1 MKTFAK
7 MFRTAFMFCL
17 VMIVVCSVIYPMA
30 LTGISQ
36 VAMKEKANGSL
47 IDKNGELT
55 TNTEEAVGSELLG
68 QAFTEDYYFHGRVS
82 SINYN
87 TYTQEQLDSGE
98 YAGVASGS
106 FNYGNSNPDLETRI
120 QEDLDAF
127 LASHPGIEASDIPAD
142 LLTASGSG
150 LDPHISLEAAKV
162 QIAAVAE
169 HSGLGEEV
177 ITQIVENNTEYKT
190 AGIFG
195 EDRVNV
201 LKCNL
206 EIAKAMG
213 IL

>member
-1 MKTFAK
+1 M
-7 MFRTAFMFCL
+7 
-17 VMIVVCSVIYPMA
+17 
-30 LTGISQ
+30 
-36 VAMKEKANGSL
+36 
-47 IDKNGELT
+47 
-55 TNTEEAVGSELLG
+55 GSELLG

-82 SINYN
+82 SINDN

-127 LASHPGIEASDIPAD
+127 LASHPGVEASDIPAD
-142 LLTASGSG
+142 LLTASGWPRS
-150 LDPHISLEAAKV
+150 HISLEAAKV

-169 HSGLGEEV
+169 HSGRGEEV

-206 EIAKAMG
+206 EIARLWAFYRKKTNREGQDGRAKTRFRAAFANVLNMRNG
-213 IL
+213 NSRKKTGEN

>member
-1 MKTFAK
+1 MEEY
-7 MFRTAFMFCL
+7 L
-17 VMIVVCSVIYPMA
+17 P
-30 LTGISQ
+30 LT
-36 VAMKEKANGSL
+36 
-47 IDKNGELT
+47 
-55 TNTEEAVGSELLG
+55 
-68 QAFTEDYYFHGRVS
+68 
-82 SINYN
+82 YN

-127 LASHPGIEASDIPAD
+127 LASHPGVEASDIPAD

-150 LDPHISLEAAKV
+150 LDPHIR
-162 QIAAVAE
+162 
-169 HSGLGEEV
+169 SGGQTEGADCSGCR
-177 ITQIVENNTEYKT
+177 TFRSGRRGHYPDRGKNNTEYKT

-195 EDRVNV
+195 EDWVNV